1 MDIDCCGQQTQVGIA
16 PTDELNEAEEQLSL
30 MSQTDITAMTTR

>member
-16 PTDELNEAEEQLSL
+16 PTDELNEAEEQYY
-30 MSQTDITAMTTR
+30 R